1 MLDQPLGDT
10 LGRLHDAVREATDVQ
25 AVVDTVAASARATLP
40 GVAEVSVTLRRDG
53 DARTVGATGERARRC
68 DEVEY
73 AGDAGPCLTAADE
86 GRTVLVRDVE
96 TDGRWPAWAL
106 AARAEGFVGAA
117 AFPVA
122 TRADVSVSLNVYSE
136 RHLEWQDSA
145 VVLGERYAAGVAHV
159 LGWSV
164 RLVDLAQTT
173 ADLRASLESRAVID
187 QAIGIVMA
195 QNRVGPD
202 EALRL
207 LRQASQGRNVKLRDL
222 ARDVVVAVGGSEPES
237 VFVPR
242 R

>member
-1 MLDQPLGDT
+1 
-10 LGRLHDAVREATDVQ
+10 
-25 AVVDTVAASARATLP
+25 
-40 GVAEVSVTLRRDG
+40 
-53 DARTVGATGERARRC
+53 
-68 DEVEY
+68 
-73 AGDAGPCLTAADE
+73 
-86 GRTVLVRDVE
+86 
-96 TDGRWPAWAL
+96 
-106 AARAEGFVGAA
+106 
-117 AFPVA
+117 
-122 TRADVSVSLNVYSE
+122 
-136 RHLEWQDSA
+136 
-145 VVLGERYAAGVAHV
+145 V

>member
-1 MLDQPLGDT
+1 MLEQPLGDT
-10 LGRLHDAVREATDVQ
+10 LSRLHAAVIEATDVQ
-25 AVVDTVAASARATLP
+25 SVVDAVAASALTSLP
-40 GVAEVSVTLRRDG
+40 RVAEASVTLRRTG
-53 DARTVGATGERARRC
+53 EARTVSSTGERARRC

-73 AGDAGPCLTAADE
+73 AAGAGPCLTAADE
-86 GRTVLVRDVE
+86 GRTVLVADVD

-106 AARAEGFVGAA
+106 AARADGFAGAA

-122 TRADVSVSLNVYSE
+122 AHGDVAVSLNVYSE
-136 RHLEWQDSA
+136 HPLDWSDA
-145 VVLGERYAAGVAHV
+145 VVVLGERYAAELAHV

-202 EALRL
+202 DALTL

-222 ARDVVVAVGGSEPES
+222 ARDVVLRVGGVEQDSA
-237 VFVPR
+237 FVPR